1 MLLIPFHNACM
12 TSAANLRAKTGCDN
26 LKTNF
31 FFAVNKCQVLLGLGL
46 LAAFTVSG
54 QVRQPTSFRQPS
66 LWHDQQ
72 RTLRYQ
78 PDGQDFVIT
87 NGNKRFTRA
96 LYGTNTAF
104 RVEAGDLPEFALY
117 LPGMG
122 GNLKFGLV
130 DASGQSKWLIKA
142 DKITA
147 RYLPGSMFYDIEDP
161 LLGSGKLHLEVLAM
175 AEAEGVLVK
184 ARFDNVPAG
193 QVRLLWAYGG
203 ATGKKFSRDGDI
215 GADPESSFYL
225 KPEYCQGNTFALKN
239 STFTLYYGAEA
250 KSTEAERYEIQPAG
264 QVKKP
269 TPTVRKRL
277 LGIVPPTST
286 THLADAAQQETPQQ
300 LLASKATNAPA
311 LTGAVSAKAGE
322 ELYFAVQ
329 KSEEAASLRYA
340 DLPKAFAKAEAARQQ
355 LAGRVQIV
363 TPDPYVNTLGGA
375 LSVAADAI
383 WESPSYLHGSVA
395 WRMRLN
401 GWRGP
406 YVADPLGWHDRAQA
420 HFRAYSKSQLTTPA
434 GPVVMDTT
442 LNLARSLEKLGT
454 SVYSDG
460 YISRNPGGD
469 FRPHHYDMN
478 LVYIDALLRHFR
490 WTGDLAFAKEMW
502 PVLQRH
508 LAWEKRNFDADNDG
522 LYDAYA
528 AIWASD
534 ALQYS
539 GGAVTHS
546 SAYNYWAN
554 SMAATLAAQLGE
566 NPEPYRQEAT
576 QIRQALNTRLW
587 LSGKGWYAEFQ
598 DALGL
603 KQLHSSAGLW
613 TIYHAL
619 DSEVPDAFQ
628 AYQALRY
635 VDAEIPH
642 IPVRAAGLPDDGYYL
657 LSTTN
662 WQPYDWSLNNVAL
675 AEVLHTTLANWQ
687 AGRTEEAFKLW
698 KSALLETMYL
708 GSSPGNIQQI
718 SFYDSNRGELYRDFA
733 DPVAMTARS
742 LVEGLFGIVP
752 DALAGTLTIRPGL
765 PTAWNSAA
773 LHVPDLGF
781 DFKRQ
786 GNQDTYTLAPRF
798 AKPLQLQLQVKARTA
813 SVKSVTVN
821 GSKASWKNVTT
832 SVGEPIIEIDSAPA
846 AQYTVIIEWAGD
858 VPDVPSL
865 AAEYATGAPLAV
877 RLPHAS
883 VVKVFDPQQ
892 VLQNITS
899 QGSELKAS
907 IAGETGSRT
916 AFVQLQQGDL
926 TWWAPLP
933 LEVRQTLSILETPE
947 TSGLQ
952 FQVQNHTDASVQARV
967 TVGAGKGA
975 FVDNISVPAHGASAA
990 VAVPATQLVPGS
1002 NLVAVEWG
1010 NDQRVSRSLLAWA
1023 APARSNGQYE
1033 MVNLAPYYND
1043 KVTSI
1048 FQNKYLSPRPKG
1060 PTLQLPVQGIGNWC
1074 YPLTQATINDAGLR
1088 KLAGTQNQIQLP
1100 WGVPLRTPGAVGE
1113 KNILFV
1119 SQWDNYKPEQ
1129 TVPLKGKASHAYL
1142 LMAGSTNPMQTRM
1155 TNGEVVVA
1163 YADGSRET
1171 LALRNPENWWP
1182 IEQDYAQDDFAFTTD
1197 APKPWRVHLQ
1207 TGLITRDFNQYT
1219 SIKGFSTRAIEGGA
1233 ATVLDLPLN
1242 PRKKLKSLTVKA
1254 LANDVVIGLMSAT
1267 LVRE

>member
-1 MLLIPFHNACM
+1 MGWLLLLGIGLIGAH
-12 TSAANLRAKTGCDN
+12 TSAGQTAYKT
-26 LKTNF
+26 
-31 FFAVNKCQVLLGLGL
+31 
-46 LAAFTVSG
+46 S
-54 QVRQPTSFRQPS
+54 SSQPS
-66 LWHDQQ
+66 RWHDQQ
-72 RTLRYQ
+72 RTLRYH
-78 PDGQDFVIT
+78 PDGQDFVISH
-87 NGNKRFTRA
+87 GNKRFTRA

-122 GNLKFGLV
+122 GNLKFGLL
-130 DASGQSKWLIKA
+130 DATGQSKWLIKA
-142 DKITA
+142 EKITA
-147 RYLPGSMFYDIEDP
+147 RYRPGGMLYDIEDP
-161 LLGSGKLHLEVLAM
+161 LLGTGQLHLEVLAM
-175 AEAEGVLVK
+175 ADAEGMLVK
-184 ARFDNVPAG
+184 ARFDKVPAG

-225 KPEYCQGNTFALKN
+225 KPEYCQGNTFVLTNNA
-239 STFTLYYGAEA
+239 FTLQYGAEA
-250 KSTEAERYEIQPAG
+250 KSTEAERYEIQPVG
-264 QVKKP
+264 QTKKP
-269 TPTVRKRL
+269 TPMVRKSL
-277 LGIVPPTST
+277 LGVVPPTSA
-286 THLADAAQQETPQQ
+286 THLADAAQQDSPQQ
-300 LLASKATNAPA
+300 LLASKVAGAPV
-311 LTGAVSAKAGE
+311 LTGVVPAKAGE
-322 ELYFAVQ
+322 ELYVAVQ
-329 KSEEAASLRYA
+329 KAEETVRLRYA
-340 DLPKAFAKAEAARQQ
+340 DLPSAFSKAEAARQQ
-355 LAGRVQIV
+355 LANRVQVV
-363 TPDPYVNTLGGA
+363 TPDPYINTLGGA

-383 WESPSYLHGSVA
+383 WEYPSYMHGSVA

-420 HFRAYSKSQLTTPA
+420 HFRAYAKSQLTIPA
-434 GPVVMDTT
+434 GPIVMDTT

-478 LVYIDALLRHFR
+478 LVYIDALLRHFY
-490 WTGDLAFAKEMW
+490 WTGDLVFAKEMW

-528 AIWASD
+528 TIWASD

-546 SAYNYWAN
+546 SAYTYWSN
-554 SMAATLAAQLGE
+554 SVAAAIAAQIGE

-587 LSGKGWYAEFQ
+587 QPGKGWYAEYQ

-603 KQLHSSAGLW
+603 KQLHPSAGLW

-635 VDAEIPH
+635 VEAEIPH

-662 WQPYDWSLNNVAL
+662 WQPYDWSLNNVAM

-687 AGRTEEAFKLW
+687 AGRPEEAFKLW
-698 KSALLETMYL
+698 KSALLESMYL

-718 SFYDSNRGELYRDFA
+718 SFYDANRGELYRDFA

-752 DALAGTLTIRPGL
+752 NVLAGTLTIRPGL
-765 PTAWNSAA
+765 PMAWNSAT
-773 LHVPDLGF
+773 LQVPDLGF

-786 GNQDTYTLAPRF
+786 GNHDTYTLTPHF
-798 AKPLQLQLQVKARTA
+798 AKPLKLQLQVQARTTTI
-813 SVKSVTVN
+813 KSLTVN
-821 GSKASWKNVTT
+821 GQKAAWKNVD
-832 SVGEPIIEIDSAPA
+832 SAVGQPSIEVDSAPA
-846 AQYTVIIEWAGD
+846 AQYVVTIEWEGAA
-858 VPDVPSL
+858 PDVPSL
-865 AAEYATGAPLAV
+865 ASEYATGAAMTV

-883 VVKVFDPQQ
+883 ITKLFDPQQ
-892 VLQNITS
+892 ILQEATA
-899 QGSELKAS
+899 QGNELKARV
-907 IAGETGSRT
+907 AGEIGSRT
-916 AFVQLQQGDL
+916 AFAQLRQGEL

-933 LEVRQTLSILETPE
+933 VEVHQALTVNELPE
-947 TSGLQ
+947 TNSLQ
-952 FQVQNHTDASVQARV
+952 FQLQNHTDAPVQARV
-967 TVGAGKGA
+967 TVGRGKRA
-975 FVDNISVPAHGASAA
+975 SVDAIRVPAHAMSAA
-990 VAVPATQLVPGS
+990 IAVPAAQLVPGS
-1002 NLVAVEWG
+1002 NPVVVEWG
-1010 NDQRVSRSLLAWA
+1010 KNQRVTQHLLAWA
-1023 APARSNGQYE
+1023 APAQANTRYE
-1033 MVNLAPYYND
+1033 TVDLAPYYND

-1060 PTLQLPVQGIGNWC
+1060 PTLQLPTQGIGNWC
-1074 YPLTQATINDAGLR
+1074 YPLTQAIINDIGLR
-1088 KLAGTQNQIQLP
+1088 KLAGLQNQIQLP
-1100 WGVPLRTPGAVGE
+1100 WGAPLRTPSAAGE
-1113 KNILFV
+1113 KNVLFV
-1119 SQWDNYKPEQ
+1119 SQWDNYKAEQ
-1129 TVPLKGKASHAYL
+1129 TVPLKGKATHAYL
-1142 LMAGSTNPMQTRM
+1142 LMAGSTNPMQTRL
-1155 TNGEVVVA
+1155 TNGEVIVT

-1182 IEQDYAQDDFAFTTD
+1182 IEQDYAQDGFAFTTD

-1207 TGLITRDFNQYT
+1207 TGLVTRDFSQYT
-1219 SIKGFSTRAIEGGA
+1219 TIKGFSTRAIEGGA
-1233 ATVLDLPLN
+1233 ATVLDMPLN
-1242 PRKKLKSLTVKA
+1242 PQKKLKSLTVKA